1 MYVYIYIY
9 VCVCVPAQ
17 CVHLGRFLVTA
28 HKDLCLCFTPAH
40 SGRCGISPLMT
51 GWGGNTRSSIYKQ
64 AEHADIRM
72 QVEIEHVHAT

>member
-1 MYVYIYIY
+1 M
-9 VCVCVPAQ
+9 
-17 CVHLGRFLVTA
+17 TA

-72 QVEIEHVHAT
+72 QVEIEHVHATQTNNKLSDLTSKTIS